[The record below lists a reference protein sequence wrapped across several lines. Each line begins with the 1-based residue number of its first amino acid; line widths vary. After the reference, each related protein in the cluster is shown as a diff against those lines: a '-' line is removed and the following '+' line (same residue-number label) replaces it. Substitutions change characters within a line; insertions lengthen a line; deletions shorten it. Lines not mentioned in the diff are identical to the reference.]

1 MSLLNK
7 IIISIYE
14 KGKEKND
21 IFNVIKSIL
30 TFFT

>member
-7 IIISIYE
+7 IIISIYK

>member
-1 MSLLNK
+1 MSLSNQ
-7 IIISIYE
+7 IIISIY
-14 KGKEKND
+14 KKAKEKN